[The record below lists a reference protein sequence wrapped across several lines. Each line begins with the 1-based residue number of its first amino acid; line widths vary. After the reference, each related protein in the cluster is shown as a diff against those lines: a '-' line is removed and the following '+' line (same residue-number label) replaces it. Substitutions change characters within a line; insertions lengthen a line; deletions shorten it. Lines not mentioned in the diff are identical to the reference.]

1 MRRTTTPTY
10 IFTFPFNISAID
22 QMTITFA
29 QGSRKIVKTKAD
41 GTILDTKFNLTLT
54 QAETKQFCDGNCK
67 VQIKLASGQTVLAS
81 TIFEAK
87 VRSIL
92 DDTLFVLPDTES
104 EQTEEIS
111 TQSVPI
117 SAIEGA
123 EVLIDEI
130 PQEFTVTFTEAVIIG
145 GGSLDLPLN
154 YADDSQIYNKPSING
169 HEIVGAMSSAEL
181 DISASDISVDDSSIY
196 WSTEV
201 DNAQEA
207 LDLLAEDTYKAG
219 NKAVAV
225 ASDLTSHE
233 QDIQETP
240 SAYDNDVHI
249 KTAERTAWNSKYSK
263 PNDGIP
269 KTDLASGVQDS
280 LGLADT
286 AVQPSAL
293 TGKEDTS
300 NKVTSL
306 SDSSTDTQYPSAKC
320 TYDAIQ
326 AHSGVVWFTE
336 WEDRLK
342 LSSAISNGFLVCHRN
357 VREVY
362 VYQYYTSDSNGISSI
377 VFASSLDGNMKYA
390 TLTSTGFAYTSV
402 SLSTS
407 VTSSSTDTEYPTAKA
422 TYTAVSAKYTL
433 PSGGIP
439 STDMTQAV
447 QDSLGH
453 ADTAVQPSALSDYVS
468 NTELGNMIDLT
479 VDSTSD
485 DDHIPTS
492 KAVYLA
498 IQSAVSAS
506 ILTAL
511 NTPV

>member
-41 GTILDTKFNLTLT
+41 GTILDTKFTLTLA

-92 DDTLFVLPDTES
+92 DDTLFVLPDTED
-104 EQTEEIS
+104 EQTEEVS
-111 TQSVPI
+111 TQSVPV

-130 PQEFTVTFTEAVIIG
+130 PQEFTVTFTEAVIFR
-145 GGSLDLPLN
+145 LETELPLD
-154 YADDSQIYNKPSING
+154 YSDDSEITNKPSING

-196 WSTEV
+196 WSAEV
-201 DNAQEA
+201 DNVQEA
-207 LDLLAEDTYKAG
+207 LDLLAEDTYNAG
-219 NKAVAV
+219 NNAIEAKALIQDHKTDISVAQ
-225 ASDLTSHE
+225 SDYSSGKYHVKDE
-233 QDIQETP
+233 
-240 SAYDNDVHI
+240 
-249 KTAERTAWNSKYSK
+249 ERTAWNGKYSK
-263 PNDGIP
+263 PSGGIP
-269 KTDLASGVQDS
+269 KSDLASGVQASLDKADS
-280 LGLADT
+280 AVQSSDLADYAT
-286 AVQPSAL
+286 KQEL
-293 TGKEDTS
+293 TTG
-300 NKVTSL
+300 
-306 SDSSTDTQYPSAKC
+306 
-320 TYDAIQ
+320 
-326 AHSGVVWFTE
+326 
-336 WEDRLK
+336 
-342 LSSAISNGFLVCHRN
+342 LSS
-357 VREVY
+357 
-362 VYQYYTSDSNGISSI
+362 
-377 VFASSLDGNMKYA
+377 KY
-390 TLTSTGFAYTSV
+390 
-402 SLSTS
+402 
-407 VTSSSTDTEYPTAKA
+407 EK
-422 TYTAVSAKYTL
+422 

-447 QDSLGH
+447 RTSLGK
-453 ADTAVQPSALSDYVS
+453 ADSAIQSSDLDDYVSDTDLLGMIDTSIDSSSTDSEIASAKAVYTAVSAKYSKPSGGIPSSDLASGVQTSLGKADSAIQQGDLENALSDYVS
-468 NTELGNMIDLT
+468 YTGLGNMLDLT
-479 VDSTSD
+479 VDSSSD

-492 KAVYLA
+492 KAVYTA
-498 IQSAVSAS
+498 IQSAVSTS